1 MQPSRAQKN
10 LIKTSVILRK
20 QNQMINAQARRVL
33 SMSELAPQWEQLTK
47 KKGSMVK
54 TASQEMFSSFS
65 LED

>member
-1 MQPSRAQKN
+1 
-10 LIKTSVILRK
+10 
-20 QNQMINAQARRVL
+20 MINAQARRVL